1 MADNLMNI
9 ENDNKDLRK
18 EINRILEGYYD
29 DMDED
34 DHNEAVEVGII
45 MS

>member
-18 EINRILEGYYD
+18 EINRILEGYFD

-34 DHNEAVEVGII
+34 DHNEAVEVCII